1 MARWEFEAIY
11 KAFSRMVYWAAY
23 GVTKSESDA
32 GDVTQETFIRALK
45 NADKLK
51 DMEEAQIKAW
61 LYRVCI
67 NLCMD
72 NKRRLKR
79 EQLSDELPETAVENG
94 AELPEVSVVNAEQRR
109 IIRQA
114 VEELPDIYRET
125 VMLHYFSGLQYGDI
139 AAMQGVSEGTVK
151 SRMARAKAK
160 LAKALER
167 R

>member
-51 DMEEAQIKAW
+51 NMEEAQIKAW

-72 NKRRLKR
+72 NKRK
-79 EQLSDELPETAVENG
+79 
-94 AELPEVSVVNAEQRR
+94 
-109 IIRQA
+109 
-114 VEELPDIYRET
+114 
-125 VMLHYFSGLQYGDI
+125 HYFSGLQYGDI

>member
-11 KAFSRMVYWAAY
+11 KAFSRKVYWAAY

-51 DMEEAQIKAW
+51 NMEEAQIKAW

-72 NKRRLKR
+72 NKRKLKR
-79 EQLSDELPETAVENG
+79 EQLSDELPETAVENE
-94 AELPEVSVVNAEQRR
+94 AELPEVSAVNAEQRR
-109 IIRQA
+109 MIKAGGGGFARY
-114 VEELPDIYRET
+114 LP
-125 VMLHYFSGLQYGDI
+125 
-139 AAMQGVSEGTVK
+139 
-151 SRMARAKAK
+151 
-160 LAKALER
+160 
-167 R
+167 

>member
-45 NADKLK
+45 YADKLK

-79 EQLSDELPETAVENG
+79 EQPSDELPEAAVE
-94 AELPEVSVVNAEQRR
+94 
-109 IIRQA
+109 
-114 VEELPDIYRET
+114 
-125 VMLHYFSGLQYGDI
+125 
-139 AAMQGVSEGTVK
+139 K
-151 SRMARAKAK
+151 
-160 LAKALER
+160 
-167 R
+167 

>member
-45 NADKLK
+45 YADKLK

-72 NKRRLKR
+72 RRWRICPIFTAKRLCC
-79 EQLSDELPETAVENG
+79 
-94 AELPEVSVVNAEQRR
+94 
-109 IIRQA
+109 IISPGFNMAILRQC
-114 VEELPDIYRET
+114 
-125 VMLHYFSGLQYGDI
+125 
-139 AAMQGVSEGTVK
+139 
-151 SRMARAKAK
+151 RA
-160 LAKALER
+160 
-167 R
+167 

>member
-45 NADKLK
+45 YADKLK

-72 NKRRLKR
+72 NKRKLKR
-79 EQLSDELPETAVENG
+79 EQLSDELPETAVENEAGGFRRERG
-94 AELPEVSVVNAEQRR
+94 AATHYKAGGGGFARYLP
-109 IIRQA
+109 
-114 VEELPDIYRET
+114 
-125 VMLHYFSGLQYGDI
+125 
-139 AAMQGVSEGTVK
+139 
-151 SRMARAKAK
+151 
-160 LAKALER
+160 
-167 R
+167 

>member
-79 EQLSDELPETAVENG
+79 EQLSDELPEISNVKKQSVQPV
-94 AELPEVSVVNAEQRR
+94 LPCHIQIVIHARHLLSNAF
-109 IIRQA
+109 A
-114 VEELPDIYRET
+114 S
-125 VMLHYFSGLQYGDI
+125 F
-139 AAMQGVSEGTVK
+139 AF
-151 SRMARAKAK
+151 ARAMRDFTVPSLTPCMA
-160 LAKALER
+160 AISPY
-167 R
+167 